1 MTYPELLQDIKIRIR
16 QAQIK
21 ATLSVNAEMLA
32 LYWDVGRL
40 IDQRQSEKGWGKSV
54 IPRLSKDIRNELPE
68 IKGVSERNLGRM
80 VAFYREYRELI
91 ILPQPVAKLPASDM
105 GESIIVPQAVAQL
118 DTPGDIRL

>member
-1 MTYPELLQDIKIRIR
+1 MIFMTYPELLQDIKIRIR

-68 IKGVSERNLGRM
+68 IKGGGQNAILGAWSR
-80 VAFYREYRELI
+80 F
-91 ILPQPVAKLPASDM
+91 
-105 GESIIVPQAVAQL
+105 IVN
-118 DTPGDIRL
+118 TGN